1 MQKIFQH
8 LLLIVTLTLVAPI
21 SSAEPEERGF
31 KVTQSTDG
39 SSLKVTFDGLTIMHH
54 DREHPAISV
63 GSGVTTFKET
73 YGNFLITDNILEKVD
88 LVDVE
93 VAQKGKNKHVLT
105 FAKGGTYK
113 TEVTLSYDDKKGLD
127 HVITLSSLPK
137 GVNRTWVRLYAERD
151 EHVYG
156 GRLQYEGPRRHCATP
171 LPKLS
176 PGLGTGGEQFSHFD
190 LRGRSF
196 PMWVR
201 EQGVGRQRWDWV
213 THVVD
218 QVHGGGGGDYHT
230 TYWPQPTVVS
240 SRRYFCHFTTNN
252 YMVMDFGHPDHHEIQ
267 IWGDPG
273 QIVLDSGR
281 DFFDVS
287 KKLSGVLGRQPPLPE
302 WVYSGAILG
311 VQGGTETVLSHLR
324 QAEQNGVRV
333 SALWIQDWVGR
344 YHTYLGKRL
353 YWDWAWDKSHYPGL
367 DNVIKEY
374 KSKGV
379 MFLAY
384 INPHFITEG
393 PMFKEAN
400 LKGYLVRNSSGQSY
414 LQDFGGFYCG
424 TVDLTNP
431 EAYGWFKGVLK
442 RNMVDLGFA
451 GWMADFGEYLA
462 TDMVYHSGD
471 PAESVHNLYPVLWA
485 RVNREVVEEAGKLDE
500 ITIWMRAG
508 YSGSENYTL
517 LAWAGD
523 QTVDARIHDGLAS
536 VIPAALSLAVSGFGL
551 HHYDI
556 GGYITL
562 PTIYRTEE
570 VLLRYAEAAV
580 FTPVMRTHEGNRP
593 DDSWQI
599 FSSTDTSRQFGRLTQ
614 LYVHLAGY
622 TRRLVREN
630 SMAGT
635 PVQRP
640 LFYHYP
646 ADPRAY
652 TEQYQYMYGP
662 DLLVAPVYH
671 EEVDTWAVYL
681 PGETETW
688 VHLWTGVSYASGQV
702 VSVSAPVGEPPV
714 FYRAASTWVNVFRKI
729 PTDFPRLPD
738 VPPAGSRWGLLWHLR
753 AAAVLLAAVL
763 GSFLACSC
771 VLYRSRKRKT
781 A

>member
-1 MQKIFQH
+1 MRGVFQH
-8 LLLIVTLTLVAPI
+8 VLLILTLTLAA
-21 SSAEPEERGF
+21 SNLSAEPQAERGF

-39 SSLKVTFDGLTIMHH
+39 SSLEVTFDGLTIMHH

-73 YGNFLITDNILEKVD
+73 YGNFLITDNVVEKVD
-88 LVDVE
+88 LVNVE

-105 FAKGGTYK
+105 FSTREGTYK
-113 TEVTLSYDDKKGLD
+113 TKVMFSYDDKKGLD
-127 HVITLSSLPK
+127 HVIALSLPK
-137 GVNRTWVRLYAERD
+137 GANRTWVRLYAEEE

-156 GRLQYEGPRRHCATP
+156 
-171 LPKLS
+171 
-176 PGLGTGGEQFSHFD
+176 GGEQFSHFD
-190 LRGRSF
+190 LRGHSF

-201 EQGVGRQRWDWV
+201 EQGVGRQSWDLI

-240 SRRYFCHFTTNN
+240 SRRYFCHFTTTN
-252 YMVMDFGHPDHHEIQ
+252 YMVMDFDHPDHHEIQ

-273 QIVLDSGR
+273 RIVLDSGH

-302 WVYSGAILG
+302 WVYSGTILG
-311 VQGGTETVLSHLR
+311 VQGGTDTVLEHLR
-324 QAEQNGVRV
+324 QAEKNGVKV
-333 SALWIQDWVGR
+333 SALWVQDWVGKL
-344 YHTYLGKRL
+344 HTYMGKRL
-353 YWDWAWDKSHYPGL
+353 YWDWAWDKSWYPGL

-379 MFLAY
+379 RFLSY
-384 INPHFITEG
+384 INPHLIVEG

-400 LKGYLVRNSSGQSY
+400 LKGYLVANSSGQSY
-414 LQDFGGFYCG
+414 LQDFGGFFCG

-431 EAYGWFKGVLK
+431 DAYQWFKDVMK

-462 TDMVYHSGD
+462 TDMVYHSG
-471 PAESVHNLYPVLWA
+471 ESPETVHNLYPVLWA
-485 RVNREVVEEAGKLDE
+485 RLNREVVEEAGKLDE

-593 DDSWQI
+593 DDSWQV
-599 FSSTDTSRQFGRLTQ
+599 FSSADTLRQFGRLTRM
-614 LYVHLAGY
+614 YVHLAGY
-622 TRRLVREN
+622 IKQQVREN
-630 SMAGT
+630 SMLGV

-646 ADPRAY
+646 DDRRAY
-652 TEQYQYMYGP
+652 SEQYQYMFGP
-662 DLLVAPVYH
+662 DVLVAPVYH
-671 EEVDTWAVYL
+671 EEVDTWDAYL
-681 PGETETW
+681 PGETEEW
-688 VHLWTGVSYASGQV
+688 VHLWTGASYTGGQV

-714 FYRAASTWVNVFRKI
+714 FYRVASTWADVFRKI
-729 PTDFPRLPD
+729 LTDFPRLRD
-738 VPPAGSRWGLLWHLR
+738 VPPATTRWGLLWHLR
-753 AAAVLLAAVL
+753 VATVLTAGVVGA
-763 GSFLACSC
+763 FLACSC
-771 VLYRSRKRKT
+771 VLYRNRKRKT
-781 A
+781 S